1 MKFLCMHT
9 AEGGQ
14 PNISFDK
21 IDLEACQTLDLLLL
35 SRYFYEKGFI
45 AGFVELNFSFNA

>member
-1 MKFLCMHT
+1 MNFLCIRI

-14 PNISFDK
+14 PNISLDK

-35 SRYFYEKGFI
+35 SRYFYEEGFI
-45 AGFVELNFSFNA
+45 PSFIEPNFSFNA